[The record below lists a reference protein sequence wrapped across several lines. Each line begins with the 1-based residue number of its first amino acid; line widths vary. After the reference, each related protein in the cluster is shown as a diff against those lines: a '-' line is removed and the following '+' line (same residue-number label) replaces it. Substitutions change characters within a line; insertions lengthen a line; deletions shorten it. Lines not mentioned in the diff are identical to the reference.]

1 MSRMSD
7 AIPLYA
13 LEDIAL
19 LDERAVELERRAHSM
34 LYEAEDLRRR
44 GECIREH
51 YRDEVEK
58 HGYDEC
64 VRRAQADDNCYTAR
78 VRGVC

>member
-1 MSRMSD
+1 MFRMSD
-7 AIPLYA
+7 AIPLHA

-19 LDERAVELERRAHSM
+19 LDELPVELERRAHSM

-51 YRDEVEK
+51 YRVEVEK

-64 VRRAQADDNCYTAR
+64 VRRVQADDNCYTPKA
-78 VRGVC
+78 RGVC

>member
-1 MSRMSD
+1 
-7 AIPLYA
+7 
-13 LEDIAL
+13 
-19 LDERAVELERRAHSM
+19 M

-51 YRDEVEK
+51 YRDEVDK

-78 VRGVC
+78 ARGVC